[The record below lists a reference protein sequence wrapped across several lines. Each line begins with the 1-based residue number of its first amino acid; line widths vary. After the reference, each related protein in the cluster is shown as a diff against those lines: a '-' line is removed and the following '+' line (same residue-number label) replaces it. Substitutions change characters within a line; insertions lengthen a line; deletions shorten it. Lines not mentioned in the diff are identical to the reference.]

1 MNERETEMRCKECGI
16 EVDNLEVF
24 CPNCGAPLRM
34 TADYDFIQAEI
45 GGKVDQFLND
55 KDFYSSEESQKPARR
70 TAGQK
75 EAEKTIIV
83 SKKEDHSAPVPELT
97 IIGEK
102 PRHESENGDT
112 IAITKAIYGKDTV
125 FSVDGTQIYD
135 DLSDEDEEDDYE
147 DEPKEIN
154 EQTDQQTVTGKGGRS
169 EKELA
174 RIKARARERKRKKRK
189 RIILICVIAAVV
201 VLAAVGIILAVT
213 GKKKEDPDKDT
224 PDVITSNV
232 EEGASYS
239 TPFELS
245 IWSEQDNK
253 LYYTLDGNEPNRQ
266 SVPYGQP
273 IRFTNDDINGDSADI
288 TLKVVSYSKN
298 APIIKGKSTFHFT
311 LVRSEIMPPYMEPDS
326 GDYWEEEYIYIY
338 GPDDADIYYTYD
350 GSTPSKNSTL
360 YTGPIQMKRG
370 NYVLNAIAIDKSG
383 VKSEVSS
390 YVYNLIIEPQISED
404 YAFEVVLYDLLEEGL
419 IEDEKADDSGQYKV
433 PGGGIRRINRG
444 GTTIIDNES
453 YSQGLVVFCETD
465 ARDYVDFML
474 RKAQSDPLFLHGALT
489 AELRLFDDEKG
500 YDGLIAYH
508 VRQIR
513 PCSVVRLFWEGPD
526 LFRLPFFSL
535 TGAARTAV
543 YEWVDH

>member
-1 MNERETEMRCKECGI
+1 MRCKECGI

-55 KDFYSSEESQKPARR
+55 KDFYPSESNKPVRK
-70 TAGQK
+70 TAENQ
-75 EAEKTIIV
+75 EAEKTVVV
-83 SKKEDHSAPVPELT
+83 SKKDSRSESVPELT

-135 DLSDEDEEDDYE
+135 DLSDDEDEDDYE
-147 DEPKEIN
+147 DDQEELT
-154 EQTDQQTVTGKGGRS
+154 EQDGKQTGKNENGRRS
-169 EKELA
+169 DRDLS
-174 RIKARARERKRKKRK
+174 RIRARAKERKRKKRK
-189 RIILICVIAAVV
+189 RIILFSIIGAVVLIAAI
-201 VLAAVGIILAVT
+201 GIIIGVT
-213 GKKKEDPDKDT
+213 GKKKQEESDKDA

-232 EEGASYS
+232 EEGGTYS
-239 TPFELS
+239 TPFDLTIMS
-245 IWSEQDNK
+245 DQNNK
-253 LYYTLDGNEPNRQ
+253 MFYTLDGNEPNRQ

-273 IRFTNDDINGDSADI
+273 IRFTNEDLNGDYMDI
-288 TLKVVSYSKN
+288 TLKVVSYSPN

-311 LVRSEIMPPYMEPDS
+311 LVRSEITPPYMEPDS
-326 GDYWEEEYIYIY
+326 GDYWEAEYIYIY
-338 GPDDADIYYTYD
+338 GPDGADIYYTYD

-383 VKSEVSS
+383 VKSEVAS
-390 YVYNLIIEPQISED
+390 YVYNLIVEPQVSED

-419 IEDEKADDSGQYKV
+419 IEDDKPDDSGQYKV

-444 GTTIIDNES
+444 GTTIIENEC
-453 YSQGLVVFCETD
+453 YYVIQV
-465 ARDYVDFML
+465 DYLNDGQNVQATTYYGIND
-474 RKAQSDPLFLHGALT
+474 QTG
-489 AELRLFDDEKG
+489 ELYRLNRSS
-500 YDGLIAYH
+500 ANT
-508 VRQIR
+508 
-513 PCSVVRLFWEGPD
+513 
-526 LFRLPFFSL
+526 FSF
-535 TGAARTAV
+535 G
-543 YEWVDH
+543 